1 MTKLPA
7 PKKDKP
13 AECRVVVEIIVRR
26 DGHVRRSSIHQSS
39 GFAPA
44 DAAAM
49 PMLRKTT
56 KLPVFTPGMNDA
68 ERMLRMPVV
77 FPGKEPGTAGR

>member
-1 MTKLPA
+1 MNNLPS
-7 PKKDKP
+7 PKEDKP
-13 AECRVVVEIIVRR
+13 GNGGLSWLCPQVV
-26 DGHVRRSSIHQSS
+26 
-39 GFAPA
+39 

-77 FPGKEPGTAGR
+77 FLGKEPGTAGR